1 MSTDKPQDTYVV
13 VSPQGVVWIGL
24 ADDEQHAWT
33 IALGWP
39 SQDEIDYN
47 KRAGWYVTRCNVT
60 WTKP

>member
-13 VSPQGVVWIGL
+13 VSPKGVVWIGL

-39 SQDEIDYN
+39 RQDEIDYN
-47 KRAGWYVTRCNVT
+47 KRAG
-60 WTKP
+60 